1 MIIKK
6 FQGKS
11 EAEAVESAKKELG
24 NNVVIMNV
32 RNVKRKGLFS
42 FILPQLTEVT
52 VALEEEPE
60 RVPVPKKEAAPAQM
74 LPEPAV
80 RRELTTLPPYE
91 GGNRNN
97 HDPERTRKLLLTK
110 KEILK
115 ILGKIK
121 QESYTIVPLELFLE
135 RGFAKLEIGL
145 CKGKKLHDKRET
157 LKKKDIQ
164 REMERYK

>member
-80 RRELTTLPPYE
+80 RSLYRERKLP
-91 GGNRNN
+91 GKRMR
-97 HDPERTRKLLLTK
+97 PERKDTRRAMPLRKNWTAFRAFLNSSFK
-110 KEILK
+110 NRMRLK
-115 ILGKIK
+115 TSLWW
-121 QESYTIVPLELFLE
+121 
-135 RGFAKLEIGL
+135 RNAKASWSAL
-145 CKGKKLHDKRET
+145 
-157 LKKKDIQ
+157 
-164 REMERYK
+164 